1 MNKCKYNQR
10 DDAMSIGPIEDLLAI
25 RELVETFA
33 VGIMRKDI
41 AVWGSTWTEDS
52 TWNVPL
58 KEEPVVGKS
67 NIIAVLQE
75 VLARNNFVSINSFP
89 TETVIEGDK
98 ARGKAYCQELIF
110 PKAGGQR
117 ILVGCFDDEYV
128 KSDGRWHFL
137 SRTYESLWRAAI
149 PDE

>member
-1 MNKCKYNQR
+1 
-10 DDAMSIGPIEDLLAI
+10 MSIGPVEDRLAI

-41 AVWGSTWTEDS
+41 AVWGSTWAEDC

-89 TETVIEGDK
+89 TETVIDGDK
-98 ARGKAYCQELIF
+98 ARGKRLLPGVDLSQGWRTENPGRLFRRRICDELRALAL
-110 PKAGGQR
+110 PVTYLR
-117 ILVGCFDDEYV
+117 IPVARCHT
-128 KSDGRWHFL
+128 R
-137 SRTYESLWRAAI
+137 
-149 PDE
+149 